1 MRTAS
6 FLLLLLTAAPTGARQ
21 DPPKGPAK
29 DPPKFKLDLKLTVE
43 ETPPKWTFAIEG
55 TTDLPDGVALK
66 ARLLVLEE
74 VDDFRGGK
82 RIDEESMIEEH
93 RGWRLLTLKGGK
105 IRENLLV
112 TPRKP
117 YSLWYRAKLTYDP
130 DIQDNAILDKVG
142 ETEISYTNDLHLGT
156 PKDFERE
163 LAGASKELSRE
174 LEGILS
180 LFRDLRGRFQVW
192 TRKPDPA
199 AFKDWRQ
206 GLAVKVEDLRKR
218 NSERYSIWAVWLERQ
233 AKFRVDSFC
242 ERFDWMCR
250 DFEEWLG
257 MKDRIDELSK
267 DPAKHDREL
276 RELKDAEQDRQL
288 RVLHGLDGFL
298 AYFEESREALGID
311 TPTDP
316 DAVGV
321 ILKDYEAA
329 VEELVALVEKRD
341 AEGWKSRAP
350 AARDRARRGLLR
362 LTAPNLLPRR
372 AYDRVLDLTDKFK
385 EVSAALD
392 CAAGGAE
399 APVATTVDAHRR
411 LLADFRKYAGI
422 K

>member
-1 MRTAS
+1 MRTAT
-6 FLLLLLTAAPTGARQ
+6 LLLALLAAAPAGARQ
-21 DPPKGPAK
+21 DPPKTPAK
-29 DPPKFKLDLKLTVE
+29 QPPKFTLDLKLTLVE
-43 ETPPKWTFAIEG
+43 SSPKWIFLLEA

-82 RIDEESMIEEH
+82 RIDEESMMAEP

-105 IRENLLV
+105 IREEMLV

-130 DIQDNAILDKVG
+130 DVQDNATLDKVG
-142 ETEISYTNDLHLGT
+142 ETEIHYASDLHLGT

-163 LAGASKELSRE
+163 LAAAAKELTRE
-174 LEGILS
+174 LEGILG

-192 TRKPDPA
+192 TRKPDGA
-199 AFKDWRQ
+199 AFKEWRR
-206 GLAVKVEDLRKR
+206 GLAVKVEELRKR
-218 NSERYSIWAVWLERQ
+218 NAERYSIWAVWLERQ

-257 MKDRIDELSK
+257 MKDRLDELSK
-267 DPAKHDREL
+267 DPGKHAPEIQ
-276 RELKDAEQDRQL
+276 EVKDAEQDRQL
-288 RVLHGLDGFL
+288 RILHGLDGFL

-316 DAVGV
+316 DAVGA

-329 VEELVALVEKRD
+329 VEDLVALAEKRD
-341 AEGWKSRAP
+341 AEAWKARSP
-350 AARDRARRGLLR
+350 GARDRARRGLMQ
-362 LTAPNLLPRR
+362 LTSPNLLPRR
-372 AYDRVLDLTDKFK
+372 AYDRVLELTDQFR
-385 EVSAALD
+385 EVTAALER
-392 CAAGGAE
+392 AAGGAE
-399 APVATTVDAHRR
+399 APVAAAVDAHRK

>member
-6 FLLLLLTAAPTGARQ
+6 LVLLLLAAAPAGTRQ

-29 DPPKFKLDLKLTVE
+29 EPPKFKFDLKLSLE
-43 ETPPKWTFAIEG
+43 ETPPKWTFVLEG

-82 RIDEESMIEEH
+82 RVDEESMMPEP

-105 IRENLLV
+105 LRENLLV

-117 YSLWYRAKLTYDP
+117 YSLWYRARLTYDP
-130 DIQDNAILDKVG
+130 DVQDNAILDKVG
-142 ETEISYTNDLHLGT
+142 ETEISYANDLHLGT

-163 LAGASKELSRE
+163 LAAAAKDLGRE
-174 LEGILS
+174 MEGVLA

-199 AFKDWRQ
+199 AFHEWGQ
-206 GLAVKVEDLRKR
+206 GLAAKVEDLRKR
-218 NSERYSIWAVWLERQ
+218 NAERYSIWAVWLERQ

-242 ERFDWMCR
+242 ERFDWLCR

-257 MKDRIDELSK
+257 MKARIDELSK
-267 DPAKHDREL
+267 EPAKHAKEL
-276 RELKDAEQDRQL
+276 QELKDGEQDRQL
-288 RVLHGLDGFL
+288 RILHGLDGFL

-316 DAVGV
+316 EAVGV

-329 VEELVALVEKRD
+329 VEELIALAEKRD
-341 AEGWKSRAP
+341 AEGWKARAP
-350 AARDRARRGLLR
+350 GARDRARRGLMR
-362 LTAPNLLPRR
+362 LTSPSLLPRR
-372 AYDRVLDLTDKFK
+372 AYDRVLELTDKFR
-385 EVSAALD
+385 ELSGALD
-392 CAAGGAE
+392 RAAAGAE
-399 APVATTVDAHRR
+399 APVPAAVEAHRR